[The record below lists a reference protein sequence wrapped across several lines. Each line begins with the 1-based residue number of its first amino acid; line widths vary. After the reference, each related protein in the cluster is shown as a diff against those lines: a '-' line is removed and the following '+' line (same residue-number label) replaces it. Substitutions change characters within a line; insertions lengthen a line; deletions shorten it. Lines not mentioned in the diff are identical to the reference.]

1 MVCRLSKKDYNNIRL
16 MEREIIYIKEENFY
30 CDGGDD
36 FGHPRVYYT
45 MVDGEA
51 ICGYCNRIYRLEKD
65 NEQ

>member
-1 MVCRLSKKDYNNIRL
+1 

-45 MVDGEA
+45 MVDGED

>member
-1 MVCRLSKKDYNNIRL
+1 MVCRVSKKDYNNIKI

-45 MVDGEA
+45 MVDG
-51 ICGYCNRIYRLEKD
+51 
-65 NEQ
+65 

>member
-1 MVCRLSKKDYNNIRL
+1 

-30 CDGGDD
+30 CNGGDD

-51 ICGYCNRIYRLEKD
+51 VCGYCNRIYRLEKD